1 MSLCGICYGEI
12 KDGKTLDEDNLS
24 YDGCEDDENG
34 EDYYEN
40 R

>member
-1 MSLCGICYGEI
+1 MSLCGICFDKIE
-12 KDGKTLDEDNLS
+12 DGKPMDEDNLS
-24 YDGCEDDENG
+24 YDGCENDKTW